1 MDNARKRKVL
11 PTPEL
16 LSEMQ
21 ELEVFGGSASED
33 IHIHAVVGCNITYSG
48 NCVPQCACTTTPST
62 PTQQTSELA
71 KP

>member
-1 MDNARKRKVL
+1 MDNSRKRKVL

-33 IHIHAVVGCNITYSG
+33 IHIHAVVGCNIT
-48 NCVPQCACTTTPST
+48 
-62 PTQQTSELA
+62 
-71 KP
+71 